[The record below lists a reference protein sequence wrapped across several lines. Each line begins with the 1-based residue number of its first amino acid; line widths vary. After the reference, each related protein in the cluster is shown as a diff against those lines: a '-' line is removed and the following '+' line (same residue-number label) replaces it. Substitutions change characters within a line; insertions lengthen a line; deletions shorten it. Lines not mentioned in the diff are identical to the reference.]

1 MKKQKKT
8 NKKNGTVFVLMFLGL
23 IQMIAAIA
31 IRYYE
36 QISVKTKEDKR

>member
-8 NKKNGTVFVLMFLGL
+8 NKKDGTIFVLMFLGL
-23 IQMIAAIA
+23 IQMIAAIV